1 MHAALVAACVL
12 LAIACSPLGMRYAL
26 DLDGPLLASNELL
39 RGKLREAQRRVAE
52 LEAQLTNGDWVAAS
66 KHDAL
71 RERCLL
77 LASDL
82 LQQNTSSA
90 ALAHS
95 AEQAGI
101 AKGLA
106 EGEQRGLKQ
115 CPPLEP
121 AFARGVDAGKAQCP
135 KCPAPSLCATQLP
148 PPPPTVKTQR
158 HTPEPSRALTKPP
171 LILVDEDPSP
181 PLAAR
186 NCDHAYEFGLDR
198 VGAAVIAQ
206 VSVSSGLRCKKACSS
221 RADCEAWA
229 FSTASGDC
237 RLLRGPGRSVE
248 AEGYVSGVTC

>member
-1 MHAALVAACVL
+1 MHAALVAACAL

-39 RGKLREAQRRVAE
+39 RRKLREAQGRVAE

-90 ALAHS
+90 ALAQG
-95 AEQAGI
+95 AEQAGF

-135 KCPAPSLCATQLP
+135 KCAAPSACAT
-148 PPPPTVKTQR
+148 PPPPTVKRRPPTQQQQL
-158 HTPEPSRALTKPP
+158 PSRAVTERP
-171 LILVDEDPSP
+171 LIVAAEDPAP
-181 PLAAR
+181 PRPR
-186 NCDHAYEFGLDR
+186 NCEHAYEFGLDR

-221 RADCEAWA
+221 QSDCEAWA
-229 FSTASGDC
+229 FATASGDC

-248 AEGYVSGVTC
+248 AEGYVSGVAC